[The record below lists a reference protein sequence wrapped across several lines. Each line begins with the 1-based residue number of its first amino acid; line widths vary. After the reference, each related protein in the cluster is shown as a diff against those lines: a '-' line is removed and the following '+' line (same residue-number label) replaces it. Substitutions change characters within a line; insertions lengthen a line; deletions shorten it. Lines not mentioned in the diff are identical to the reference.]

1 MRNVLGRLG
10 WICIVLSLVAYIYAP
25 GPIVH
30 GASSE
35 PVYVIPV
42 ENTIEQGLESFLD
55 RAFTEA
61 EEVGAKA
68 IILDIDTFGG
78 SVEAADGI
86 GKRIRNSDVPV
97 IAFIQGNAVSAGA
110 YIALNADQIIMT
122 PGSSMGAA
130 EVRDLQGEA
139 ADPKVVS
146 VWASKMVA
154 AAELNGRQPEI
165 AQAMVD
171 RKVTIPGV
179 KESQERPLTLT
190 STEAKKVGYAEEI
203 KSNLDEV
210 LAYLEL
216 DEQPVIVMEL
226 SPSEVLARWVT
237 NPFIVPLLLILGLG
251 GIIFEL
257 LAPGFAVPGLIGI
270 TSLGLFFFGHYI
282 AGFAGVEHVFLFIA
296 GLVLMIIEVFAP
308 GFGIFGFIGI
318 ASLILGVVLASYDT
332 VYGMISLGIALV
344 ASLGLS
350 FVIVKYLGHRGTWN
364 RLILRDEM
372 VKEKGYVAAA
382 SKAELMGK
390 RGKSITPLRP
400 AGTVMIHGQ
409 RIDAV
414 TEGNFIPTAV
424 EVEVVQVEW
433 NRVVVRQIAT
443 DSDR

>member
-1 MRNVLGRLG
+1 MGNYFGRLG
-10 WICIVLSLVAYIYAP
+10 WICIVLSLI
-25 GPIVH
+25 
-30 GASSE
+30 ASISTTGSIAQSALSE

-86 GKRIRNSDVPV
+86 GKRIRNSEIPV

-122 PGSSMGAA
+122 PGSSIGAA

-146 VWASKMVA
+146 LWSSKMVA
-154 AAELNGRQPEI
+154 AAELNDRKPEI

-171 RKVTIPGV
+171 RKVTIPGL

-190 STEAKKVGYAEEI
+190 STEAKQVGYAEEI
-203 KSNLDEV
+203 KSSLDEV

-216 DEQPVIVMEL
+216 EGQPVINMDL
-226 SPSEVLARWVT
+226 SPSEQLARWVT
-237 NPFIVPLLLILGLG
+237 NPFIVPLLLVLGIG
-251 GIIFEL
+251 GILFEL
-257 LAPGFAVPGLIGI
+257 LAPGFFVPGLVGI

-282 AGFAGVEHVFLFIA
+282 AGFAGVEHIFLFIA
-296 GLVLMIIEVFAP
+296 GLALMIIEVFVP
-308 GFGIFGFIGI
+308 GFGIFGMIGI

-332 VYGMISLGIALV
+332 VYGMVSLGIAFV
-344 ASLGLS
+344 VSLG
-350 FVIVKYLGHRGTWN
+350 FTFIIFKYLGHRGTWN

-372 VKEKGYVAAA
+372 VKGKGYVAAS
-382 SKAELMGK
+382 SKAELLGK
-390 RGKSITPLRP
+390 RGQSVTPLRP
-400 AGTVMIHGQ
+400 AGTIVIDGQ

-414 TEGNFIPTAV
+414 TEGNFIPTQA
-424 EVEVVQVEW
+424 EVEVIKVEW
-433 NRVVVRQIAT
+433 NRVVVREL
-443 DSDR
+443 